1 MPFTFRFDTSALSC
15 SPQQKISI
23 KLLNKEQFE
32 VDAEPT
38 DTVSAFKFP
47 LLFYLIEYFDE

>member
-47 LLFYLIEYFDE
+47 LLFYLIEYFD